1 VAQEPTKLLVHCYKA
16 VAAASPL
23 LHPPTFSNIAAYT
36 LGDVARH
43 SDPLN
48 QPAHTNQN
56 EQAAVRHQTF
66 ETPALQRPLR
76 TPG

>member
-1 VAQEPTKLLVHCYKA
+1 L
-16 VAAASPL
+16 
-23 LHPPTFSNIAAYT
+23 PPTYT